1 MPYITLFRV
10 INFTSRCTQASN
22 DKSEPLHKYPSND
35 WGSLHATIMS
45 CGDFT
50 RDLMRFPNCIL
61 QPQVN
66 CLLNKLI
73 NNNKKY
79 YLYINIKLLR
89 QSMYSYTNTDID
101 TKLHNSFIKELGV
114 NILIWNWADQK
125 YKYCCRN
132 MQIHCGHNTNIYLQL
147 LPS

>member
-1 MPYITLFRV
+1 
-10 INFTSRCTQASN
+10 
-22 DKSEPLHKYPSND
+22 
-35 WGSLHATIMS
+35 
-45 CGDFT
+45 
-50 RDLMRFPNCIL
+50 MRFPNYIL

-66 CLLNKLI
+66 YLLNKLI

-114 NILIWNWADQK
+114 NILI
-125 YKYCCRN
+125 
-132 MQIHCGHNTNIYLQL
+132 
-147 LPS
+147 